1 MDRVTRSI
9 LARRAQALR
18 REMTEAEKR
27 LWYRFLREYPIPFV
41 NQKVIG
47 NYIVDFYCKK
57 VRLSIELDG
66 SQHYEE
72 RGLAY
77 DAVRT
82 TFLETLEIYELRFPN
97 DIVFE
102 NFDGVCQV
110 IHDTVQSRRHD
121 IIETPLSLLKN
132 KR

>member
-1 MDRVTRSI
+1 
-9 LARRAQALR
+9 
-18 REMTEAEKR
+18 MTEAEKR

-72 RGLAY
+72 RSLAY
-77 DAVRT
+77 DATRT
-82 TFLETLEIYELRFPN
+82 TFLETQEIYELRFPN
-97 DIVFE
+97 NIVFE

-121 IIETPLSLLKN
+121 IIETPLSLLKS